1 MAIAD
6 HDIQVVFFDFSG
18 VLAEE
23 GFVQGLKEIGRQHG
37 KEPDAFLREVT
48 EICYNNGYADG
59 RADEHAFWQDVREST
74 AIATGDADLRREILS
89 RFVIRPWMLQAVS
102 RVRTEATRT
111 ALLSDHTN
119 WLDELDAAHGIYRHF
134 DRVFNSFREGMTKRS
149 LDFFRHACDVMQ
161 VAPQNALFID
171 DNPANTGRAQS
182 IGMHAVLYTAYPS
195 LVTDLKR
202 YLPAVVLPP
211 EGDVC

>member
-1 MAIAD
+1 MAIAK

-37 KEPDAFLREVT
+37 REPAAFLRQVT

-59 RADEHAFWQDVREST
+59 RTDEHAFWQDVREQMDIT
-74 AIATGDADLRREILS
+74 AGDDALRREILS
-89 RFVIRPWMLQAVS
+89 RFVVRPWMLQAVS
-102 RVRTEATRT
+102 RVRSDATRT

-119 WLDELDAAHGIYRHF
+119 WLEELDAAHGIYRHF
-134 DRVFNSFREGMTKRS
+134 DRIFNSYREGMTKRS
-149 LDFFRHACDVMQ
+149 PDFFLHACNTMQ
-161 VAPQNALFID
+161 VAPDNTLFID
-171 DNPANTGRAQS
+171 DNPANTDRAEGV
-182 IGMHAVLYTAYPS
+182 GMHAILYTAYPS

-202 YLPAVVLPP
+202 FLPSTVLPP
-211 EGDVC
+211 EGAVC